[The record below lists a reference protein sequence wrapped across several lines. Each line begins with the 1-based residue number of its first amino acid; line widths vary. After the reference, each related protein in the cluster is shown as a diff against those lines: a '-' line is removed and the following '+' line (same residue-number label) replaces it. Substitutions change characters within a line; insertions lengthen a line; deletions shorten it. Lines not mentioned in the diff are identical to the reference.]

1 MSRERTTGKR
11 GMEERRV
18 SEGERRATKKVVHS
32 PGLSGGHSARLFDR
46 ISAVTVLES
55 SWVPWKGWDNLRAGR
70 SSENSEQHPFTLP
83 ILPASLSV
91 AYCNAFLFSAILR
104 GFFFDLCYLIHFQLP
119 VPPVFFFRQSF
130 CLFFSCLL
138 FSLKTRP

>member
-1 MSRERTTGKR
+1 M
-11 GMEERRV
+11 

-83 ILPASLSV
+83 ILSASLSV

-119 VPPVFFFRQSF
+119 VPPVFFFPAVI
-130 CLFFSCLL
+130 LFILQLPPFLFPNSSIITAGSPLL
-138 FSLKTRP
+138 PC